1 MQKTQTLLFTKSL
14 KGKLLLYVL
23 LPSTVLYFSTF
34 YFWVSETLEQ
44 KLTNTKQA
52 LAFQANLL
60 SQELNKQNF
69 SALQIAKTMA
79 DAQHHGLFG
88 RREQSSAFAKS
99 IIINNEFLEAAYFG
113 YEPDAD
119 QFDLSYLKVA
129 PEEVRLGLS
138 ETGRF
143 VPYWKRDENSSISER
158 LEPLVD
164 IESSECYLGP
174 KALAA
179 QNQNGPTITE
189 PYWYEGVQIVEFTY
203 PIVIDGQ
210 FKGIAGVDMALNEIL
225 NKALNIAADR
235 SIFILSNNANIVAST
250 ESELITKSF
259 MQTPYSALL
268 SRFSDSE
275 SETVNFPLNNGQE
288 LLFTHVEMPL
298 SGWLVIIGAEKNEIL
313 SPIYRQ
319 IADMIL
325 ISLAGFIILLIVV
338 LRIGRKFNSRFQ
350 RTTEVI
356 DRLASGDSATLPV
369 SFEDTGDEVSRVNRQ
384 LMHLHQGII
393 V

>member
-1 MQKTQTLLFTKSL
+1 MWSTED
-14 KGKLLLYVL
+14 YV
-23 LPSTVLYFSTF
+23 
-34 YFWVSETLEQ
+34 
-44 KLTNTKQA
+44 
-52 LAFQANLL
+52 
-60 SQELNKQNF
+60 
-69 SALQIAKTMA
+69 
-79 DAQHHGLFG
+79 
-88 RREQSSAFAKS
+88 
-99 IIINNEFLEAAYFG
+99 FLEG
-113 YEPDAD
+113 KIPRT
-119 QFDLSYLKVA
+119 
-129 PEEVRLGLS
+129 P
-138 ETGRF
+138 
-143 VPYWKRDENSSISER
+143 ISER

-164 IESSECYLGP
+164 IESSEYYLGP

-288 LLFTHVEMPL
+288 LLFTHAEMPL

-325 ISLAGFIILLIVV
+325 ISLAGFIILLYH
-338 LRIGRKFNSRFQ
+338 
-350 RTTEVI
+350 
-356 DRLASGDSATLPV
+356 SA
-369 SFEDTGDEVSRVNRQ
+369 
-384 LMHLHQGII
+384 
-393 V
+393 